1 MSSKVSFRARTVD
14 SSRPLPIYRA
24 EELPEGGGQ
33 GGGAGPSL
41 TVPTGMEKAEEG
53 EKHLADILALDI
65 TLDTGLVI
73 PTPGCSEIQSGSTGL
88 SQETQAA
95 TVSNVY
101 DKVNVTPI
109 KRLDN
114 LTIAT
119 IFFFRC
125 MTQSSSSQDSIS
137 MSSHLCPKTCQ
148 IMILTMKT
156 SSSLKR
162 NLKAEEIWM

>member
-73 PTPGCSEIQSGSTGL
+73 PTPGCSEIQSRSTGL

-101 DKVNVTPI
+101 DKVMLLLLNVWTI
-109 KRLDN
+109 LQLQRYFSLDV
-114 LTIAT
+114 
-119 IFFFRC
+119 
-125 MTQSSSSQDSIS
+125 
-137 MSSHLCPKTCQ
+137 
-148 IMILTMKT
+148 
-156 SSSLKR
+156 
-162 NLKAEEIWM
+162 